1 MSDDEFDDIPDEFSG
16 VEGVNWDELLSAPL
30 PPSSAVAHHH
40 SSDHEDLNRSP
51 STHYSFDDEEL
62 NHDFLAELDDL
73 EKNILQG
80 GTGPSGAV
88 DAHNTR
94 VHGDSELA
102 RRDGGICTKLD
113 HFGDSSLGDFLAS
126 KVGIELTP
134 EERQNGEM
142 ILVSASHCG
151 SSSSSLFTQVS
162 SETLIHLSRF
172 FSDVASPSP
181 EFSKVDGIGDV
192 DPNQQ
197 VSLKRPRSDSLS
209 PRGQSPS
216 KKGKGKAQGNEG
228 VWQVLSEFEDELTCP
243 ICSDIFVAAHLA
255 NPCGHSFCGD
265 CGWQWKM
272 KGKSNCLICR
282 TEFSRETP
290 MIPNFA
296 MDNTVEKHISALGQS
311 GLAEWKLW
319 WQEI

>member
-16 VEGVNWDELLSAPL
+16 VEGINWDELLSAPL
-30 PPSSAVAHHH
+30 PPSSAVPHHDF
-40 SSDHEDLNRSP
+40 SDHETLIDRP
-51 STHYSFDDEEL
+51 RR
-62 NHDFLAELDDL
+62 
-73 EKNILQG
+73 IIQG

-88 DAHNTR
+88 DAQNTR

-102 RRDGGICTKLD
+102 RRDGAAQNLTIS
-113 HFGDSSLGDFLAS
+113 GDSALGDFLAF
-126 KVGIELTP
+126 KVEIELTP

-142 ILVSASHCG
+142 IFVGASHCG
-151 SSSSSLFTQVS
+151 SSSSSLFTQAS

-172 FSDVASPSP
+172 FSDVASPSL

-272 KGKSNCLICR
+272 KGKNNCLICR